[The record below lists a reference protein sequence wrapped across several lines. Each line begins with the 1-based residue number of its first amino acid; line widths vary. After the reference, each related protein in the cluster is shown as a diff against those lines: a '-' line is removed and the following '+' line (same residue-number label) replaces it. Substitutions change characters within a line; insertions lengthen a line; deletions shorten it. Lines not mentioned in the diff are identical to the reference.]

1 MAGEESTSNAIC
13 EVCPLLACKG
23 LRAPDDV
30 TRKWLQAFR
39 TGELSFRRGETV
51 LAQGAWSTS
60 VMTLLSGILLR
71 YRLLEDG
78 RRQVVNFMF
87 PGDLVGLQG
96 AFDEPLLHGV
106 EAQTDVILCHFQR
119 ERFFDLVI
127 SQPRLA
133 YDVTWQSACEE
144 GALEDHLVA
153 LGRRSARERMAYLA
167 AFLVNRAEGTGMCEG
182 GVLRL
187 AISQGVIAD
196 MLGLSLVHTNRTM
209 QWLRKAGLVVWDQT
223 SIAIPDMDRTC
234 DFAHFDRN
242 QPPRPY
248 V

>member
-1 MAGEESTSNAIC
+1 VAGDDNAANIIC
-13 EVCPLLACKG
+13 EACPLLACKG
-23 LRAPDDV
+23 LRAPDDA
-30 TRKWLQAFR
+30 TRTWLREFR
-39 TGELSFRRGETV
+39 TGSLAFRRGETV
-51 LAQGAWSTS
+51 LAQGTWSTA
-60 VMTLLSGILLR
+60 VMTLLSGIMMR

-96 AFDEPLLHGV
+96 AFDEPLLHGI
-106 EAQTDVILCHFQR
+106 EAQTDVVLCHFQR
-119 ERFFDLVI
+119 ERFFELVV

-133 YDVTWQSACEE
+133 YDVTWQAACEE

-167 AFLVNRAEGTGMCEG
+167 AFLVNRGEDTGVCDDG
-182 GVLRL
+182 ILRL
-187 AISQGVIAD
+187 SVSQSVIAD

-209 QWLRKAGLVVWDQT
+209 QWLRKNGLVEWTQS

-234 DFAHFDRN
+234 DFAHFERN